1 LEKPVD
7 RNIIKSIIK
16 AFDVMES
23 LIEHEKLGVSELS
36 RITGLGKSTTHRILN
51 TLKYLNYVEQDPET
65 GNYFV
70 SVKMFTL
77 GNKLA
82 INLPI
87 KRIARPHLE
96 ELFEKTNETINLGI
110 LDKQSVVYL
119 DKIQSKEPLRIEL
132 NIGHEV
138 PLYCSAMGKS
148 IIAFNNDVSLEEME
162 YKHYTDHTVTSD
174 EELNAQLKEI
184 RNKGYSLDDEEYIK
198 GLICIAVPILDP
210 DGKAVASV
218 SVSLP
223 AARLDENKK
232 EFFVSIL
239 KEATSKI
246 SKDLY
251 I

>member
-1 LEKPVD
+1 MEKPVD

-16 AFDVMES
+16 AFDVLES

-51 TLKYLNYVEQDPET
+51 TLKYLNYVEQDTET

-96 ELFEKTNETINLGI
+96 KLFEKTNETINLGI

-148 IIAFNNDVSLEEME
+148 IIAFNKDIQLEDME
-162 YKHYTDHTVTSD
+162 YKHYTENTVTSNK
-174 EELNAQLKEI
+174 ELNAQLKEI
-184 RNKGYSLDDEEYIK
+184 RKKGYSLDDEEYIK
-198 GLICIAVPILDP
+198 GLICIAVPILDLE
-210 DGKAVASV
+210 GKAVASV

-223 AARLDENKK
+223 AARLDEDKK
-232 EFFVSIL
+232 EYYVSIL

-246 SKDLY
+246 SKDLFF
-251 I
+251 

>member
-1 LEKPVD
+1 MEKPVD

-16 AFDVMES
+16 AFDVLES

-51 TLKYLNYVEQDPET
+51 TLKYLNYVEQDTET

-96 ELFEKTNETINLGI
+96 KLFEKTNETINLGI

-148 IIAFNNDVSLEEME
+148 IIAFNKDIQLEDME
-162 YKHYTDHTVTSD
+162 YKHYTENTVTSN

-184 RNKGYSLDDEEYIK
+184 RKKGYSLDDEEYIK
-198 GLICIAVPILDP
+198 GLICIAVPILDLE
-210 DGKAVASV
+210 GKAVASV

-223 AARLDENKK
+223 AARLDEDKK
-232 EFFVSIL
+232 EYYVSIL

-246 SKDLY
+246 SKDLFF
-251 I
+251 

>member
-16 AFDVMES
+16 AFDVLES

-51 TLKYLNYVEQDPET
+51 TLKYLNYVEQDTET

-96 ELFEKTNETINLGI
+96 KLFEKTNETINLGI

-148 IIAFNNDVSLEEME
+148 IIAFNKDIQLEDME
-162 YKHYTDHTVTSD
+162 YKHYTENTVTSNK
-174 EELNAQLKEI
+174 ELNAQLKEI
-184 RNKGYSLDDEEYIK
+184 RKKGYSLDDEEYIK
-198 GLICIAVPILDP
+198 GLICIAVPILDLE
-210 DGKAVASV
+210 GKAVASV

-223 AARLDENKK
+223 AARLDEDKK
-232 EFFVSIL
+232 EYYVSIL

-246 SKDLY
+246 SKDLFF
-251 I
+251 